1 MYRDWVY
8 PLVLSICLV
17 TPGCG
22 GGGSDS
28 VSSSPVGSVPP
39 VDPPSDPPNDAPA
52 ITFALAIDS
61 GLSRE
66 YSADNDSIAVRYFS
80 GGVAAAD
87 VDQNGFV
94 DLYVVGGNDVP
105 NHFYLNDETGFTEV
119 GADVG
124 LGRTH
129 WGSGPAFGD
138 IDGDGDL
145 DLFIGAIEDEPV
157 ALYENRDGQFVDIT
171 NAAGLILSASATMS
185 GTFYDYDRDGHLDLF
200 LSHWGT
206 DYVAGNDT
214 ETVWRN
220 NGNMTFSNASFETG
234 IANNLVESDTDHTF
248 TPNFADIDNDG
259 DGDLLMASDFVESQV
274 YRNND
279 DGTFTK
285 ITDRDVIIDQSGM
298 GAAVGDY
305 DNDGDM
311 DWFVTSIHN
320 LEDEFGN
327 QFGNRYY
334 RNDGNGVFVDATDEM
349 GVANGGWGWGACAAD
364 FDNDTR
370 LDIFHVNGW
379 VDGSLGDFTAD
390 RVRFYHQ
397 TTEGRFEEQGAL
409 VGLDDTGQ
417 GRGVVC
423 FDVERDGD
431 VDILIQN
438 NSEDHLLLY
447 LNETISD
454 NHYLS
459 IRVTG
464 DGNNTFA
471 IGAHVSVLL
480 SNGVRQM
487 REVGGSNNY
496 VSHNPFEVHFGL
508 GTETQ
513 AEVTIS
519 WPEGTALTQTFQA
532 NQQVTVM
539 HPNRQ

>member
-1 MYRDWVY
+1 MYRAWVY
-8 PLVLSICLV
+8 PLVLSICLL

-22 GGGSDS
+22 GGSGS

-39 VDPPSDPPNDAPA
+39 VDPPSDPPDDTPA

-105 NHFYLNDETGFTEV
+105 NHFYLNDGIEFTEV

-220 NGNMTFSNASFETG
+220 NGNMTFSNTSFETG

-397 TTEGRFEEQGAL
+397 TQEGRFEEQGAL

-438 NSEDHLLLY
+438 NSENHLLLY

-464 DGNNTFA
+464 DGNNTFG
-471 IGAHVSVLL
+471 IGAHVSALL
-480 SNGVRQM
+480 SNGVRQT

-508 GTETQ
+508 GIETQ

-519 WPEGTALTQTFQA
+519 WPDGTALTQTFQA
-532 NQQVTVM
+532 NQQVTVI
-539 HPNRQ
+539 HPNRP